1 MFGGRFSWNIRAAEM
16 HTTYSHR
23 VVCRLTGQR
32 FRPKLATCI
41 QNNWIVGKT
50 SCNTI
55 PYDYPHDCRIFIL
68 TIVLSFIT
76 SQEFSKL
83 ALPRHGVRPMLFP
96 WQRNEELWVC
106 INIAKHLIITF
117 AYMKHTQ
124 TLKMFEYFRKI
135 WYQDVTVWQG
145 NALGGYVSFGPDHIK
160 NIEVG
165 DFLLPASDT
174 SMFVA
179 YNKMCSETEWRCLIL
194 YLFSRYVWALA
205 NNNPYIYTLLTFC

>member
-1 MFGGRFSWNIRAAEM
+1 
-16 HTTYSHR
+16 
-23 VVCRLTGQR
+23 
-32 FRPKLATCI
+32 
-41 QNNWIVGKT
+41 
-50 SCNTI
+50 
-55 PYDYPHDCRIFIL
+55 
-68 TIVLSFIT
+68 
-76 SQEFSKL
+76 
-83 ALPRHGVRPMLFP
+83 MLFP

-135 WYQDVTVWQG
+135 CYQDVTVWQG

-205 NNNPYIYTLLTFC
+205 NNNSYVRESRKASPKSLRIACYKAVEQKAYVPMTQNTTTSNAEKEHVRELKTHWRHFRQPTNFTPQILPHLCSRSSATRSPCALQQSPVNLWPILN